1 MYLFH
6 SSPSISS
13 QCLMTKEEENEVLLS
28 QRPLFN
34 DISFN
39 VRLLGVGGTFKSI
52 RRRRNRR
59 RK

>member
-1 MYLFH
+1 
-6 SSPSISS
+6 
-13 QCLMTKEEENEVLLS
+13 MTKEEENEVLLS